1 MKIYLRIQNSYF
13 HKGYKV
19 NIHDY
24 IQFNNLILIKILIS
38 LDNLN
43 LISGFDF
50 FFIYIS
56 YIIIQIFKL
65 STISLNIYSQNKI
78 LSNRRSQTYI
88 TFLKYPHLQ
97 QVYILLKRILIEF

>member
-38 LDNLN
+38 LDDLN
-43 LISGFDF
+43 LIFGFDF
-50 FFIYIS
+50 FFLYIY
-56 YIIIQIFKL
+56 L
-65 STISLNIYSQNKI
+65 I
-78 LSNRRSQTYI
+78 L
-88 TFLKYPHLQ
+88 
-97 QVYILLKRILIEF
+97 

>member
-38 LDNLN
+38 LDDLN

-50 FFIYIS
+50 FFIYVL
-56 YIIIQIFKL
+56 YYNTNIQIINNFIEYLL
-65 STISLNIYSQNKI
+65 SK
-78 LSNRRSQTYI
+78 
-88 TFLKYPHLQ
+88 
-97 QVYILLKRILIEF
+97 

>member
-38 LDNLN
+38 LDDLN
-43 LISGFDF
+43 LIFGFDF
-50 FFIYIS
+50 FFFIYIL
-56 YIIIQIFKL
+56 YYNTNIQIINNFIEYLL
-65 STISLNIYSQNKI
+65 SK
-78 LSNRRSQTYI
+78 
-88 TFLKYPHLQ
+88 
-97 QVYILLKRILIEF
+97 